1 MTLQQLKYVIAV
13 VTYGSISE
21 GAKQLFISQPSLSNA
36 IKELEKEMGIEIFHR
51 TPRGITLS
59 SEGSEFLSYARQVVE
74 QADLLEEHYSGDR
87 KIKRICSISTQ
98 HYAFAVEAFVK
109 MLSELDMDSYEYT
122 LRETRTGEIIDDIKN
137 LHSEVGV
144 LYINEF
150 NRKVILKLLK
160 ENGLVFHPLFRAEP
174 HVFISKSHP
183 LANQKLVTLEQLKD
197 YPFVCFEQGQFNSFY
212 FSEEICS
219 TYSYKKQIHVSDRAT
234 LFNLLGGLNGYTIS
248 SGVLGGDINSDSITA
263 VPLETDED
271 MLIGWIE
278 NSRTGLSSAARLY
291 IDTLIQVVKSYGFEM
306 VGEKFTQNLQN

>member
-36 IKELEKEMGIEIFHR
+36 IKELEKELGIEIFRR

-59 SEGSEFLSYARQVVE
+59 AEGSEFLSYARQVVE
-74 QADLLEEHYSGDR
+74 QADLLEEHYSGSS
-87 KIKRICSISTQ
+87 KVKRICSISTQ
-98 HYAFAVEAFVK
+98 HYAFAVEAFLK
-109 MLSELDMDSYEYT
+109 MLSELDRDSYEYT
-122 LRETRTGEIIDDIKN
+122 LRETRTGEIIDDVRN

-144 LYINEF
+144 LYINDF

-174 HVFISKSHP
+174 HVFLSRSHP
-183 LANQKLVTLEQLKD
+183 LAGEKSVKLEQLEE
-197 YPFVCFEQGQFNSFY
+197 YPFVCFEQGQLNSFY

-234 LFNLLGGLNGYTIS
+234 LFNLLEGLNGYTIS
-248 SGVLGGDINSDSITA
+248 SGVLGGDINSGSITA
-263 VPLETDED
+263 VPLVTDED

-278 NSRTGLSSAARLY
+278 NTRTGLSAAARRY
-291 IDTLIQVVKSYGFEM
+291 IDMLEQVVAGYGFEIIS
-306 VGEKFTQNLQN
+306 

>member
-13 VTYGSISE
+13 VNCGSISE

-36 IKELEKEMGIEIFHR
+36 IKELEKEIGIEIFRR

-74 QADLLEEHYSGDR
+74 QADLLEERYSGDK
-87 KIKRICSISTQ
+87 KIKKICSISTQ

-109 MLSELDMDSYEYT
+109 MLSETDHDSYEYT
-122 LRETRTGEIIDDIKN
+122 LRETRTGEIIDDVKN

-144 LYINEF
+144 LFINDF

-160 ENGLVFHPLFRAEP
+160 ENALVFHPLFKAFP
-174 HVFISKSHP
+174 HVFISKDHP
-183 LANQKLVTLEQLKD
+183 LANEKEVTLDQLAD
-197 YPFVCFEQGQFNSFY
+197 YPFVCFEQGQLNSFY

-219 TYSYKKQIHVSDRAT
+219 THIYKKQIYVSDRAT
-234 LFNLLGGLNGYTIS
+234 LFNLLGGLGGYTIS
-248 SGVLGGDINSDSITA
+248 SGVLGSDINSGSITA
-263 VPLETDED
+263 VPLKTDED

-278 NSRTGLSSAARLY
+278 NSRTGLSTAAKKY
-291 IDTLIQVVKSYGFEM
+291 IDPLKQVVSGYGFDVME
-306 VGEKFTQNLQN
+306 

>member
-36 IKELEKEMGIEIFHR
+36 IKELEKELGIEIFRR
-51 TPRGITLS
+51 TPRGIILS

-74 QADLLEEHYSGDR
+74 QADLLEKHYAGGN
-87 KIKRICSISTQ
+87 KIKRLCSISTQ

-109 MLSELDMDSYEYT
+109 MLEGLDNDSYEYT
-122 LRETRTGEIIDDIKN
+122 LRETRTGEIIDDLKN

-144 LYINEF
+144 LYINDF

-174 HVFISKSHP
+174 HVFLSKDHP
-183 LANQKLVTLEQLKD
+183 LAGEKQVTLEQLED
-197 YPFVCFEQGQFNSFY
+197 YPFVCFEQGQLNSFY

-234 LFNLLGGLNGYTIS
+234 LFNLLGGLKGYTIS
-248 SGVLGGDINSDSITA
+248 SGVLGSDINSGSITA
-263 VPLETDED
+263 VPLKTDED

-291 IDTLIQVVKSYGFEM
+291 IDTLKQVVAGYGFEIT
-306 VGEKFTQNLQN
+306 EE